1 MQLPTMYDVVPTIV
15 KPATIMTR
23 GGEHESMAVWAGS
36 YAELCTQKAVD
47 VFVSH
52 WWGHEF
58 SDFIKALEHCAT
70 GPGVAPDMKGI
81 ERHIELLIYM

>member
-15 KPATIMTR
+15 KPATAMTR
-23 GGEHESMAVWAGS
+23 GCVSHEWMAFWAGS

-58 SDFIKALEHCAT
+58 ADFIKALEHSAA
-70 GPGVAPDMKGI
+70 G
-81 ERHIELLIYM
+81 